1 MFPILFLRKNSR
13 TKYILR
19 SRAICVFFIFFLRA
33 YFVLKILE
41 VWAAFM
47 WLKVNTHK
55 SRDESEGVLFC
66 KSKYFAFGWD
76 VVVKNGSHSIYV
88 IIITT
93 TGNRSYAECQ
103 RVCQVQKYGHSAN
116 CLFAEWEKK
125 CTRQK
130 KTLGKRAVC
139 RVSTWEHSA
148 NHAFAECLLGGTR
161 QTVSPRHARQ
171 RCCAGRDVC
180 RVLRCSFALYE

>member
-1 MFPILFLRKNSR
+1 MYPSIQGYMRIFH
-13 TKYILR
+13 
-19 SRAICVFFIFFLRA
+19 FFLRA
-33 YFVLKILE
+33 YFVLKILD

-103 RVCQVQKYGHSAN
+103 RVYRVQKYGHSAN
-116 CLFAEWEKK
+116 WLFAEWEKK
-125 CTRQK
+125 CTRQNK
-130 KTLGKRAVC
+130 NTRQKGSLPSVHLGALGKPRVC
-139 RVSTWEHSA
+139 RVSTRGHSA
-148 NHAFAECLLGGTR
+148 SRLTPPCPSTVLCRPWCLPSA
-161 QTVSPRHARQ
+161 QV
-171 RCCAGRDVC
+171 
-180 RVLRCSFALYE
+180 